1 MSTAARAASPET
13 ERPETERPETERY
26 EAALEQ
32 LLEQVREN
40 DHILAAILCGSLSHD
55 VVWRKSDIDLVL
67 ICDDDR
73 KTRSH
78 GVALVVDDI
87 NIHTSVTP
95 RDDFKKSV
103 ETTGRNTFGH
113 SVFAK
118 ARLLYTRDPSIERLF
133 EEILEVG
140 RRDMQFQLLRS
151 GTFVLGPL
159 YKAQKWLEAK
169 GDLDYSALWIL
180 YCANHLAEI
189 EVGMRGEIIGREVL
203 AQAMAHN
210 PEFFSIVSSGL
221 LNRKK
226 TRKSVKAALDVIDQ
240 YLRAKTELLYQPI
253 LDYLADAGD
262 VRSVTEIEH
271 HFDRHHNIP
280 SVLLALEWLSDIGV
294 VDKASTPVKL
304 TTRSQL
310 EVDELAFFY
319 SPDEE

>member
-1 MSTAARAASPET
+1 VSTAARAAS
-13 ERPETERPETERY
+13 PETERPETERY

-210 PEFFSIVSSGL
+210 PEFFSIVYSGL

-280 SVLLALEWLSDIGV
+280 SVLLALEWLSDHRRCRQGLHAGQT
-294 VDKASTPVKL
+294 DDAQSA
-304 TTRSQL
+304 RSR
-310 EVDELAFFY
+310 
-319 SPDEE
+319 

>member
-1 MSTAARAASPET
+1 MSTAARAAS
-13 ERPETERPETERY
+13 PETERPETERY

-169 GDLDYSALWIL
+169 GDLD
-180 YCANHLAEI
+180 
-189 EVGMRGEIIGREVL
+189 
-203 AQAMAHN
+203 
-210 PEFFSIVSSGL
+210 
-221 LNRKK
+221 
-226 TRKSVKAALDVIDQ
+226 VIDQ

>member
-1 MSTAARAASPET
+1 MSTAARAAS
-13 ERPETERPETERY
+13 PETERPETERY

>member
-1 MSTAARAASPET
+1 MSTAARAAS
-13 ERPETERPETERY
+13 PETERPETERY

-210 PEFFSIVSSGL
+210 PEFFSIVYSGL

>member
-1 MSTAARAASPET
+1 VSTAARAAS
-13 ERPETERPETERY
+13 PETERPETERY

-210 PEFFSIVSSGL
+210 PEFFSIVYSGL